1 MGLEEEFGGRRPA
14 RWWGQQEDGLG
25 ALAVVGDGRVRSGQG
40 TSIAMVLAGGEEK
53 VSVTSARAM
62 PWWTA
67 VEAKGAGEGENIKEK
82 DEPPR
87 RRPNRPTVGLS

>member
-1 MGLEEEFGGRRPA
+1 
-14 RWWGQQEDGLG
+14 
-25 ALAVVGDGRVRSGQG
+25 
-40 TSIAMVLAGGEEK
+40 MVLAGGEEK